1 MNAGVLSFLSVSKDE
16 YYSGK
21 EYDFG
26 DEPTLPNTSKFSH
39 ISKEEMQVYVPM
51 MVLPSGEVATAESIS
66 SILLNCFSI
75 K

>member
-1 MNAGVLSFLSVSKDE
+1 MNAGVLSFLSVNKHE
-16 YYSGK
+16 YYSGE

-26 DEPTLPNTSKFSH
+26 DEPTVPNSSKFSH
-39 ISKEEMQVYVPM
+39 ISKEDMQVYVPT
-51 MVLPSGEVATAESIS
+51 MVPLSGEVATTESIS

>member
-1 MNAGVLSFLSVSKDE
+1 MSVSKDE